1 MLHLMESHRF
11 RIHWRANRK
20 IQWFESKNRN
30 SSNLRNQG
38 SASSKALRLSKGRDD
53 PELLHHAESVPADVR
68 IHNLSIDEVID
79 GDSFH
84 VHFLVC
90 GGNSHE
96 FTGVSAGNC
105 PGDGQLFFFVN
116 DVFNCEV
123 SRAPGG
129 VVQPLLGRSRT
140 SDCQRAEHGAP
151 VSRYTATSGRL
162 QNPRHR

>member
-30 SSNLRNQG
+30 SSDLRNQG

-53 PELLHHAESVPADVR
+53 AELLHHAESVPADVG
-68 IHNLSIDEVID
+68 IHDLSIDDVID

-90 GGNSHE
+90 GGELHKL
-96 FTGVSAGNC
+96 FGVG
-105 PGDGQLFFFVN
+105 GGKF
-116 DVFNCEV
+116 
-123 SRAPGG
+123 SR
-129 VVQPLLGRSRT
+129 GR
-140 SDCQRAEHGAP
+140 
-151 VSRYTATSGRL
+151 
-162 QNPRHR
+162 